1 MYYRIRLLSLTRQ
14 NKKMAYEMKTDHR
27 STNSGRKTPAF
38 ANYRFACFE
47 FVSTSSKVAEQT
59 DLQVVTTRVKTCEIF
74 AILFPVYA
82 CFAYICWKKKK
93 REKRGKRTHESSM
106 FVANRAKSGWKN
118 FHNISLVALS
128 NRELE

>member
-14 NKKMAYEMKTDHR
+14 NKKMAYEMKTDYR

-93 REKRGKRTHESSM
+93 ERKGEKEHTS
-106 FVANRAKSGWKN
+106 RACSWQIARNLVEKIFIT
-118 FHNISLVALS
+118 FHLSLCPTV
-128 NRELE
+128 N